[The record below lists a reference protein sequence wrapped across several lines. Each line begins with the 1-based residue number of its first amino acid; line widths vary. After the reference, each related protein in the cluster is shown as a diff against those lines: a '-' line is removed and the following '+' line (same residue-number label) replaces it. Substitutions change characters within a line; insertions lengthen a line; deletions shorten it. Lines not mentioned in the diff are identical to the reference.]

1 MKRPVS
7 ISHLKTNKIHPELT
21 SSDSL
26 HPNMTKNSA
35 ASSSVTQGLK
45 LTWTASAFYIKLS
58 LISILTLGSLCAKEA
73 TNFILVLTDDQGWTS
88 MSAPMDLRR
97 PNSKSD
103 YHKTPNMDAL
113 LERGMRF
120 SNGYAAAPVCSPTRY
135 SIQFGKSPARLN
147 FTRVLG
153 RNGADHNQIGIPQ
166 ALKAA
171 DPEYFCAH
179 LGKWHISADPKRYGY
194 DVHDGKTTNREGGF
208 TMKNHNREWG
218 GYAEDDPKRVFSL
231 TDRAID
237 FMQKSINEERP
248 FFIQIS
254 HYAVHSDL
262 VYNEDAFEE
271 VGNWPAGEVHQNRAY
286 AAMVHNLDESIG
298 LLLEAYD
305 AMGLAESTYLI
316 FTSDNGGMPTL
327 PIQVNKGEPYPAGL
341 NSPLLRGKWD
351 LTEGGI
357 RVPFA
362 VMGPGVKAGS
372 QSNEPVISYDLLP
385 TFADIAGATDV
396 LPNNLDGRS
405 IRPVLKNPDSKI
417 QRPPE
422 GLVFHFPHYN
432 VVGLNEPHSAIRIGD
447 YKLLKFTSS
456 SRELLFNVAD
466 DPSESVDLYE
476 ANIALA
482 DKLNIEL
489 ETYLDAVG
497 AERPEDSNSWAN
509 GRSGAT
515 KTLFLSRYPK

>member
-1 MKRPVS
+1 
-7 ISHLKTNKIHPELT
+7 
-21 SSDSL
+21 
-26 HPNMTKNSA
+26 
-35 ASSSVTQGLK
+35 
-45 LTWTASAFYIKLS
+45 
-58 LISILTLGSLCAKEA
+58 
-73 TNFILVLTDDQGWTS
+73 
-88 MSAPMDLRR
+88 
-97 PNSKSD
+97 
-103 YHKTPNMDAL
+103 
-113 LERGMRF
+113 
-120 SNGYAAAPVCSPTRY
+120 
-135 SIQFGKSPARLN
+135 
-147 FTRVLG
+147 
-153 RNGADHNQIGIPQ
+153 
-166 ALKAA
+166 
-171 DPEYFCAH
+171 
-179 LGKWHISADPKRYGY
+179 
-194 DVHDGKTTNREGGF
+194 
-208 TMKNHNREWG
+208 MKNHIREWG

-231 TDRAID
+231 TNRAID
-237 FMQKSINEERP
+237 FMQKSVKEERP

-305 AMGLAESTYLI
+305 TMGLAENTYLI

-327 PIQVNKGEPYPAGL
+327 PIQVNKGEPYSAGL

-362 VMGPGVKAGS
+362 VMGPGVEAGS

-385 TFADIAGATDV
+385 TLADIAGATDA
-396 LPNNLDGRS
+396 LPDELDGRS
-405 IRPVLKNPDSKI
+405 IRPVLKNPNSKI

-447 YKLLKFTSS
+447 HKLLKFTSS
-456 SRELLFNVAD
+456 KRGLLFNVAD
-466 DPSESVDLYE
+466 DPSESEDLYE

-482 DKLNIEL
+482 GKLNAEL
-489 ETYLDAVG
+489 ETYLDAVD
-497 AERPEDSNSWAN
+497 AEKPEDSNSWKN

>member
-1 MKRPVS
+1 MNSSFTIIPTMDSRMTTSPPVY
-7 ISHLKTNKIHPELT
+7 ICIH
-21 SSDSL
+21 
-26 HPNMTKNSA
+26 H
-35 ASSSVTQGLK
+35 GLR
-45 LTWTASAFYIKLS
+45 LSWIVRAFYLKLS
-58 LISILTLGSLCAKEA
+58 LISILLVSGLCGKQAP
-73 TNFILVLTDDQGWTS
+73 NFILVLTDDQGWSS
-88 MSAPMDLRR
+88 MSAPMDLTR
-97 PNSKSD
+97 PESTSD
-103 YHKTPNMDAL
+103 YHQTPNMDAL

-147 FTRVLG
+147 YTRVVG
-153 RNGADHNQIGIPQ
+153 RNGADHNQVGIPQ
-166 ALKAA
+166 ILKAA
-171 DPEYFCAH
+171 NPEYLCAH
-179 LGKWHISADPKRYGY
+179 LGKWHISADPERYGY

-208 TMKNHNREWG
+208 TMKDKDREWG

-231 TDRAID
+231 TNRAID
-237 FMQKSINEERP
+237 FMQKSLKEERP

-254 HYAVHSDL
+254 HYAVHSNL
-262 VYNEDAFEE
+262 VYNEEAFDE
-271 VGNWPAGEVHQNRAY
+271 VGNWPDGKVHQNRAY

-305 AMGLAESTYLI
+305 ALGLAENTYLI

-327 PIQVNKGEPYPAGL
+327 PIQVNKGKPYSAGL

-362 VMGPGVKAGS
+362 VMGPGVVAGS

-385 TFADIAGATDV
+385 TLADIAGATDA
-396 LPNNLDGRS
+396 LPNSLDGRS
-405 IRPVLKNPDSKI
+405 IRPVLKNPDTKI
-417 QRPPE
+417 QRPAE

-447 YKLLKFTSS
+447 HKLLKFTSS
-456 SRELLFNVAD
+456 KRELLFNVAD
-466 DPSESVDLYE
+466 DPSESEDLYE

-482 DKLNIEL
+482 GKLNAAL
-489 ETYLDAVG
+489 ETYLDAVD
-497 AERPEDSNSWAN
+497 AERPEDSNSWKN

>member
-1 MKRPVS
+1 M
-7 ISHLKTNKIHPELT
+7 HP
-21 SSDSL
+21 
-26 HPNMTKNSA
+26 HMTKKFA
-35 ASSSVTQGLK
+35 ASSSTCQGLK
-45 LTWTASAFYIKLS
+45 LTWIAGVFYLKLG
-58 LISILTLGSLCAKEA
+58 LISILSLGGLSAKEA
-73 TNFILVLTDDQGWTS
+73 PNFILVLTDDQGWTS
-88 MSAPMDLRR
+88 LSAAMDLRR
-97 PNSKSD
+97 PSSKSD

-166 ALKAA
+166 VLKAA

-208 TMKNHNREWG
+208 TMKNHIREWG

-231 TDRAID
+231 TNRAID
-237 FMQKSINEERP
+237 FMQKSVKEERP

-305 AMGLAESTYLI
+305 TMGLAGNTYLI

-327 PIQVNKGEPYPAGL
+327 PIQVNKGEPYSAGL

-362 VMGPGVKAGS
+362 VVGPGVEAGS
-372 QSNEPVISYDLLP
+372 QSNEPIISYDLLP
-385 TFADIAGATDV
+385 TIADIAGATDA
-396 LPNNLDGRS
+396 LPDELDGRS
-405 IRPVLKNPDSKI
+405 IRPVLKNPDNKI

-447 YKLLKFTSS
+447 HKLLKFTSS
-456 SRELLFNVAD
+456 KRGLLFNVAD
-466 DPSESVDLYE
+466 DPSESEDLYE

-482 DKLNIEL
+482 GKLNAEL
-489 ETYLDAVG
+489 ETYLDAVD
-497 AERPEDSNSWAN
+497 AEKPEDSNSWKN
-509 GRSGAT
+509 GSSGAT